1 MHPTDLPAQ
10 DRGGSIDLLVHG
22 GDVLTVDASGT
33 VVRDGAVAVRDGRI
47 VEVGPAD
54 RLRATYEASD
64 ELDARDCLVLPGL
77 INTHTHL
84 AMTLFRGI
92 ADDVTLQGFLSRVI
106 PAEAKGLSPET
117 VTAGIQGAI
126 AESVRGGV
134 TTALDMYW
142 FHEAAEAVARD
153 AGWRLLTGPTFMDVP
168 GPPDGRPYADRLGWA
183 AADLAARAPAP
194 GTRPVVFAH
203 SAYTLVPEQLTAIS
217 ALAREH
223 GALLHIHAAENAGEV
238 EMVTEQHGMRPVE
251 LLDSLGVL
259 GPDTLLAHAVDL
271 TDAEIGTIARTG
283 TSVAH
288 CPVSNLKLGCGIARV
303 PDLLDA
309 GVTVG
314 LGTDGAVSSNTLD
327 LLSAVKV
334 AALVHKAGGDPTAVG
349 AEQAVRMA
357 TIESARA
364 LGLGGQLG
372 SLEPGKR
379 ADLIVLGLDRP
390 HLTPRHDPWSML
402 AYAAASSDVR
412 DTVVDGRVLMRDR
425 TLETLDEQGALR
437 ALRDAAAS
445 AAPGSTSTASG
456 TDTRSTGTTG
466 TSEVASNV

>member
-1 MHPTDLPAQ
+1 MHDPTDLPAQ

-22 GDVLTVDASGT
+22 GDILTVDASGT
-33 VVRDGAVAVRDGRI
+33 VVRDGAVAVHEGRI
-47 VEVGPAD
+47 VDIGPAE
-54 RLRATYEASD
+54 RLRAAYEAAD

-92 ADDVTLQGFLSRVI
+92 ADDVTLQGFLARVI
-106 PAEAKGLSPET
+106 PAEAEGLTPET
-117 VTAGIQGAI
+117 VSAGIQGAI

-134 TTALDMYW
+134 TAALDMYW

-183 AADLAARAPAP
+183 SADLAARTPAP

-203 SAYTLVPEQLTAIS
+203 SAYTLAPAQLTAIS

-223 GALLHIHAAENAGEV
+223 GALLHLHAAENAGEV
-238 EMVTEQHGMRPVE
+238 EMVTERHGMRPVE

-327 LLSAVKV
+327 LLGAVKV

-364 LGLGGQLG
+364 LGLGDQLG

-379 ADLIVLGLDRP
+379 ADLIVLDLDRP

-425 TLETLDEQGALR
+425 TLVTVDERRALR
-437 ALRDAAAS
+437 ALRDAAAR
-445 AAPGSTSTASG
+445 AATGPAS
-456 TDTRSTGTTG
+456 TTG
-466 TSEVASNV
+466 TAEAESSASEVASTA

>member
-22 GDVLTVDASGT
+22 GDILTVDASGT

-47 VEVGPAD
+47 VEVGPAE
-54 RLRATYEASD
+54 RLRASYEAAE
-64 ELDARDCLVLPGL
+64 ELDARGCLVMPGL

-106 PAEAKGLSPET
+106 PAEAELLSPET
-117 VTAGIQGAI
+117 VTAGIRGAI

-142 FHEAAEAVARD
+142 FHEAAEAVARE

-183 AADLAARAPAP
+183 AADLAARVPAP
-194 GTRPVVFAH
+194 GIRPVVFAH

-238 EMVTEQHGMRPVE
+238 ETVTEQHGMRPVE

-271 TDAEIGTIARTG
+271 TDAEIETIARTG

-327 LLSAVKV
+327 LLGAVKV

-357 TIESARA
+357 TVESARA

-379 ADLIVLGLDRP
+379 ADLIVIDLARP

-425 TLETLDEQGALR
+425 TLVTVDEQRALR
-437 ALRDAAAS
+437 ALRDAVDS
-445 AAPGSTSTASG
+445 AAPGPTSTTSTAEAES
-456 TDTRSTGTTG
+456 S
-466 TSEVASNV
+466 TSEVARTV